1 MAFGGILLLNIILMI
16 VLGLAFIGVVCLIV
30 SLIFLL
36 IHLVGK
42 TKGKS
47 PKNRNVVIAA
57 ICGIAGLVFLI
68 IPILFFVIF
77 YPNDKIEVQTP
88 YGTEKVLEREA
99 NAFQY
104 AVRGDE
110 LDEVK
115 DMLKDKP
122 ELLWHICEDGRTALG
137 AAIDARA
144 VKVAEYLLKEY
155 SVDINIAD
163 SMDFDTT
170 MTLACKE
177 LTTNDP
183 EENWAILNLLM
194 DYDANLNKDSGGITP
209 IMYLITYIVSDTVI
223 SEDELTILERFLAE
237 GAYVTFENLKHE
249 DALDIFEREV
259 SKQNFSEEEQ
269 KEVMDMR
276 ELLNKYHKIQTT
288 EEYNP
293 ESNGASCQELLN
305 VLAEFEITD
314 IPDERMTEINNAWEE
329 ISESVPV
336 NKDKMELLLAVA
348 GEGIYD
354 EETFAWSPTSNMVF
368 CFNMEAYNI
377 ENMYQVLLTGISS
390 ISKNQ
395 VEFTNIVQDDG
406 KDYYDRKVSFTY
418 HDKEY
423 TFEPEFGGDWYDYS
437 ILNLV
442 NQILKDEGNSMRF
455 YHMITEAQQ
464 VVVFFGNE
472 EWVADFSGRT
482 GLVLQVEVK

>member
-16 VLGLAFIGVVCLIV
+16 VLGMAFIGIVCLIV

-47 PKNRNVVIAA
+47 PKKRNVVIAA
-57 ICGIAGLVFLI
+57 VCGIAGLVFLI

-77 YPNDKIEVQTP
+77 YPNDKVEVQTP
-88 YGTEKVLEREA
+88 YGTEKVLERET

-104 AVRGDE
+104 AVRRDE

-122 ELLWHICEDGRTALG
+122 ELLWHICEGSQTALG
-137 AAIDARA
+137 AAVDARA
-144 VKVAEYLLKEY
+144 VKVAEYLLEEY
-155 SVDINIAD
+155 NIDIDVAD
-163 SMDFDTT
+163 SIYFDTT

-177 LTTNDP
+177 LAANDP
-183 EENWAILNLLM
+183 EENWAVLNLLM
-194 DYDANLNKDSGGITP
+194 DYDANLNRDSGGITP
-209 IMYLITYIVSDTVI
+209 IMYLLTYIVSDAVI
-223 SEDELTILERFLAE
+223 SEDELAILERFLAE
-237 GAYVTFENLKHE
+237 GAYVTFENLQHE
-249 DALDIFEREV
+249 DALDIFEHEV
-259 SKQNFSEEEQ
+259 SKQNFPEEQ
-269 KEVMDMR
+269 KEVTAMR
-276 ELLNKYHKIQTT
+276 ELLNKYHEMQTT

-293 ESNGASCQELLN
+293 ESSGASCQELLN

-314 IPDERMTEINNAWEE
+314 IPDERMKEIYDMWDE

-336 NKDKMELLLAVA
+336 NRDKMELLLAVA
-348 GEGIYD
+348 GAGIYD
-354 EETFAWSPTSNMVF
+354 EETFAWRPTSNTVF
-368 CFNMEAYNI
+368 CFDMEAYNT
-377 ENMYQVLLTGISS
+377 ENMYQVLLTGLSS
-390 ISKNQ
+390 ISRNQ

-442 NQILKDEGNSMRF
+442 NQILEEEGNPMRY
-455 YHMITEAQQ
+455 YHMIMEGQQ

-472 EWVADFSGRT
+472 EWVADFSART
-482 GLVLQVEVK
+482 GFILENEVK